1 MSNEQDIQLLAAISS
16 ALSERNYTPETLIAL
31 LQESVRAQNH
41 RNDALRSI
49 SGNPYHHDN
58 EHSSSTTSSHTNQTI
73 ESHPNTPHYY
83 TPQPT
88 LFNAVIEAC
97 PIPNKTGTY
106 AIFVQPKS
114 PTGRPCLIEC
124 GDTVVIH
131 PDYTVTWF
139 LDSFYQ
145 NIQTVV
151 YCATNEQAGVIRNL
165 VIKHEW
171 SEDMQSEDDD
181 E

>member
-31 LQESVRAQNH
+31 LQESIRAQNH

-58 EHSSSTTSSHTNQTI
+58 EHPS
-73 ESHPNTPHYY
+73 NT
-83 TPQPT
+83 TPQPA

-114 PTGRPCLIEC
+114 PTGHPCLIEC

-139 LDSFYQ
+139 LESFYQ

-171 SEDMQSEDDD
+171 SEDMQSEDND